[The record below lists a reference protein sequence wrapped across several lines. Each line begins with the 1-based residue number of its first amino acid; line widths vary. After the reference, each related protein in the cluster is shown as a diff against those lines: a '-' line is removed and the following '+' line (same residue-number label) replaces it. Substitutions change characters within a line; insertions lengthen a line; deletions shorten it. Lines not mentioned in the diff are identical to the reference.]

1 MGAVDWAAQSTRC
14 QPVKQVRT
22 TRSTIS
28 ASEYC
33 PPSLRKLTTGSHA
46 RAYKVY
52 STTSGG
58 SVGLIT
64 PWAWAWVIHSP
75 IWSLT
80 ATSPFR

>member
-1 MGAVDWAAQSTRC
+1 MPTSICVFCGASPGASPAYAEA
-14 QPVKQVRT
+14 
-22 TRSTIS
+22 
-28 ASEYC
+28 ASE
-33 PPSLRKLTTGSHA
+33 LG
-46 RAYKVY
+46 RAIAGAGMRLIYG
-52 STTSGG
+52 GG